1 MTSLDSHS
9 LEVISRFKQAVLSKT
24 LPRRSHS
31 LATPN
36 RGNKLAAVSESTFH
50 PKVVDYDGTSHLV
63 LSNDAVERSNHRN
76 KRKWSEFYG
85 PEKRSRRVE
94 EDEEEG
100 DREEYEDNEENDD
113 SDEDGESSEPES
125 PFGNFQ
131 LAEILAPLS
140 HPSEIV
146 SHAAILKTYKLNVLG
161 RLAREL
167 IDLIEV
173 EQANLNWLNKL
184 LQVLNGED
192 WFYLLEENLGL
203 DSYDHGLVQEDGRE
217 EVPSQAP
224 AQEKEPKQEEPEE
237 AQDEYKRI
245 TRTSNSRLAPL
256 LEDVKVTDP
265 FFALPETLRR
275 YEAHQKQYSGEEPNP
290 DELALVQ
297 EDLVNYLQVSIQR
310 QHEYIKN
317 LSTIRNGIVKVDR
330 YKQDLHKWGKE
341 MHDKKSS

>member
-1 MTSLDSHS
+1 MTSLDSHA

-24 LPRRSHS
+24 LSRRSHS

-36 RGNKLAAVSESTFH
+36 RGNKLAASSGTTFH
-50 PKVVDYDGTSHLV
+50 PKVVEYDGTSHLV
-63 LSNDAVERSNHRN
+63 LSNEALERSSHRN
-76 KRKWSEFYG
+76 KRKWTEVYA
-85 PEKRSRRVE
+85 PEKRSRRVDDTEVE
-94 EDEEEG
+94 EDPENF
-100 DREEYEDNEENDD
+100 EDDDEND
-113 SDEDGESSEPES
+113 SDDDGEPSESES
-125 PFGNFQ
+125 PFGNFP

-161 RLAREL
+161 RLALEL

-173 EQANLNWLNKL
+173 EQTNLNWLNKL

-203 DSYDHGLVQEDGRE
+203 DSYDHGLVQEEGKED
-217 EVPSQAP
+217 AP
-224 AQEKEPKQEEPEE
+224 APQTASEEEQPKEEEPEE
-237 AQDEYKRI
+237 AHDEYKRI

-256 LEDVKVTDP
+256 LDDTKVTDP
-265 FFALPETLRR
+265 FFALPEALRK
-275 YEAHQKQYSGEEPNP
+275 YEAHQTQYSGDEPNP
-290 DELALVQ
+290 NDLALVQ

-317 LSTIRNGIVKVDR
+317 LSAIRNGIVKVDR